1 MTKKA
6 QRPEGC
12 NPMKKSLFLPLLLVL
27 IATFALA
34 QIYQWVDKEGKVHF
48 GDVPPEG
55 SEVEEVV
62 LPEGPS
68 DEEVEA
74 AWEKLLIMLES
85 RKAREA
91 AAASKNESDL
101 IEDQRKEEREADRLK
116 QCVNA
121 IYHLELLSQKR
132 RVFKFQADGSRLYLE
147 NANRPDEI
155 NRFTLLKDEYC
166 STHPSA
172 QKKQSMRANE
182 IGVALSRRCAAA
194 RETLEKMQRAGA
206 NPHEDKMAGHIM
218 YVEAFCPIIET
229 DDLWLGDWILINKR
243 R

>member
-1 MTKKA
+1 
-6 QRPEGC
+6 
-12 NPMKKSLFLPLLLVL
+12 MKKSMFLPLLLVL

-34 QIYQWVDKEGKVHF
+34 QIYPWIDKEGKVHF
-48 GDVPPEG
+48 GDHPPEG
-55 SEVEEVV
+55 SEVEEVI

-85 RKAREA
+85 RQARDA
-91 AAASKNESDL
+91 AVASKNESDL
-101 IEDQRKEEREADRLK
+101 IEDQREADRFK
-116 QCVNA
+116 QCVDA
-121 IYHLELLSQKR
+121 IYHLELLNQKR

-147 NANRPDEI
+147 NEDRPDEI
-155 NRFTLLKDEYC
+155 YRFTLLKDEYC
-166 STHPSA
+166 STDPSA
-172 QKKQSMRANE
+172 QKKQYTRAYE

-194 RETLEKMQRAGA
+194 RETLAKMQRAGA
-206 NPHEDKMAGHIM
+206 NPHEEKFAGHII

-229 DDLWLGDWILINKR
+229 DDPWLGDWILINKR